1 MPYARDRTMSG
12 DLLSTIRSVQPQDRN
27 NWLLL
32 RQALWPDATL
42 EEHTRDVERFL
53 AGNRH
58 EPAEVLIA
66 FNGEGRAIGFVELSI
81 HNIVD
86 SCSTDR
92 VGYLEGWYVVP
103 DARRQGVGAAL
114 VAAAERWA
122 TEEGCREFASDAAL
136 DNEQSQ
142 RAHLALG
149 FTETGRN
156 VNFRKD
162 L

>member
-1 MPYARDRTMSG
+1 MTVVVA
-12 DLLSTIRSVQPQDRN
+12 TIRSVEPRDRN
-27 NWLLL
+27 EWLRL
-32 RQALWPDATL
+32 RHALWPDATF
-42 EEHTRDVERFL
+42 EEHARDVERFL
-53 AGNRH
+53 SGDRH

-66 FNGEGRAIGFVELSI
+66 FDGTDRAIGFVELSI

-103 DARRQGVGAAL
+103 EVRRRGVGASL

-122 TEEGCREFASDAAL
+122 AGQGCREFASDAEL
-136 DNEQSQ
+136 DNEASQ
-142 RAHLALG
+142 LAHLAIG
-149 FTETGRN
+149 FTETGRS